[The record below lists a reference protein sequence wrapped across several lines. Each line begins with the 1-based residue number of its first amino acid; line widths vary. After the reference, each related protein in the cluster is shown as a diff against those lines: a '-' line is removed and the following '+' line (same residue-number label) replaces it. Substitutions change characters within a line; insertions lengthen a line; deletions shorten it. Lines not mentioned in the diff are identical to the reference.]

1 MLQLLSQAVF
11 LGLVAAL
18 TPTLLA
24 LQVLVVAGPEWGRR
38 SVAVIVGSA
47 SAFVI
52 FFVLGLTVLQQ
63 LPDANSGSSNDAI
76 RIAEGVAAAVLAV
89 AGIVLLRPRPRAA
102 DSMQQKLQRHIS
114 DARPR
119 TFLLLAFYFSITDFS
134 SFVVLLPGLHAV
146 SRSDADIAIRALALA
161 VLLVLTM
168 LPVWGPPL
176 AVVATHGRA
185 RAPLQRL
192 YRFVMSHD
200 LQIMGVMALLVAA
213 YLAWDAA

>member
-1 MLQLLSQAVF
+1 MLQLLGQAVF

-24 LQVLVVAGPEWGRR
+24 LQVLVVAGPDWGRR
-38 SVAVIVGSA
+38 AIAVIVGST
-47 SAFVI
+47 SAFVL
-52 FFVLGLTVLQQ
+52 FFLLGMTVLQQ
-63 LPDANSGSSNDAI
+63 LPDANTGSSSDVV
-76 RIAEGVAAAVLAV
+76 RIGEGIAAAVLAV

-102 DSMQQKLQRHIS
+102 SSMEGKLQKYAD

-119 TFLLLAFYFSITDFS
+119 TFLMIAFYFSITDFS

-146 SRSDADIAIRALALA
+146 SRSDADLIVRALALV
-161 VLLVLTM
+161 VLLVLTL

-176 AVVATHGRA
+176 AVVVTHGAA

-192 YRFVMSHD
+192 YRFVMAHD

-213 YLAWDAA
+213 YLAWDAL